1 MAVILEMEEMQGTVP
16 RFLYK
21 VESMKNPKHNEG

>member
-1 MAVILEMEEMQGTVP
+1 MAVILEMEEMQGTAP

-21 VESMKNPKHNEG
+21 SESKKNSKHTEG